1 MAIDDNLAMQFA
13 DSISDLFAST
23 TESLKAD
30 KETTMYGTITK
41 IDSTGTY
48 VRFDGATVDTPVTMS
63 VEAIV
68 GDRVSVLVKNRQAMV
83 TGNIT
88 APNTTM
94 EIGRSGSYRIKLEGD
109 QILFINGSGST
120 MATMKVDSSTLGNI
134 LFLLAEKIGLRASY
148 GNDTYLSEVIAK
160 HGSDNDPQ
168 AALQVRNTAAGGTY
182 SGVYVQKN
190 KVDVVGSQGL
200 FVNGSATLKENT
212 VLVKG
217 LVTAKGTIQAN
228 TTKALPVFTAN
239 VPSGYKIVG
248 IDTVYL
254 TYLDLD
260 VTQWNVSDTGEISL
274 VIANN
279 GGVDRTVNAVIS
291 WFAIKASDI
300 TQAVPQE
307 IIF

>member
-30 KETTMYGTITK
+30 KETTMYGTITR
-41 IDSTGTY
+41 IDGTGTY

-109 QILFINGSGST
+109 QILFINGAGST

-148 GNDTYLSEVIAK
+148 GNDSYLSEVIAK

-217 LVTAKGTIQAN
+217 LVAAKGTIQAN
-228 TTKALPVFTAN
+228 STKLLTFAAN

-248 IDTVYL
+248 IDTAYL

-260 VTQWNVSDTGEISL
+260 VSQWSVSDTGDVAL
-274 VIANN
+274 VIVNN